1 MHVAFALAFLVVV
14 GLLSLLV
21 KRDPNKWY
29 GDMLC
34 LMCNYRWV
42 ARKRTPPA
50 RCPSCGRRHLHVVTG
65 NNPRPTAP
73 PVSQTPH
80 EHQAYIAVPAAKEFV
95 IGEKGQLDRHRRLE
109 KLLANPGIA
118 VSQKA
123 FYVVTL
129 TRNAD
134 AVNLM
139 HRLKVSAVEADA
151 LLQQLEL
158 SKFVSSPD
166 ETGDRVVLGDNGVR
180 DIFSSL

>member
-1 MHVAFALAFLVVV
+1 MHVVFSLIFLMVVA
-14 GLLSLLV
+14 LLSLLV

-34 LMCNYRWV
+34 LSCNYRWV

-50 RCPSCGRRHLHVVTG
+50 RCPGCGKRYLHVVTG
-65 NNPRPTAP
+65 SNPRPATLSMP
-73 PVSQTPH
+73 QILH
-80 EHQAYIAVPAAKEFV
+80 EHQTYAAVPAAQE
-95 IGEKGQLDRHRRLE
+95 ISINMKGQLDRHKRLE
-109 KLLANPGIA
+109 KILSNPGIS
-118 VSQKA
+118 VPQKA
-123 FYVVTL
+123 FYVVAL

-139 HRLKVSAVEADA
+139 HRLKVSEVEAEA

-166 ETGDRVVLGDNGVR
+166 ETGDRIVLVE
-180 DIFSSL
+180 IEE

>member
-1 MHVAFALAFLVVV
+1 MHVVFVLAFLVVA

-34 LMCNYRWV
+34 LSCNYRWV

-50 RCPSCGRRHLHVVTG
+50 RCPGCGRRYLHVVTG
-65 NNPRPTAP
+65 SNPRPIAP
-73 PVSQTPH
+73 SVSQISHEHQAH
-80 EHQAYIAVPAAKEFV
+80 EHQAYVAVPTAQEV
-95 IGEKGQLDRHRRLE
+95 SIGIKGQLDRHRRLE

-123 FYVVTL
+123 FYVVAL

-139 HRLKVSAVEADA
+139 HRLKVSEVEADA

-166 ETGDRVVLGDNGVR
+166 ETGDRVVLVE
-180 DIFSSL
+180 IEE

>member
-1 MHVAFALAFLVVV
+1 MHVVFVLAFLVVA

-34 LMCNYRWV
+34 LSCNYRWV

-50 RCPSCGRRHLHVVTG
+50 RCPGCGRRHLHVVTG
-65 NNPRPTAP
+65 NNPRPTVDTTAP
-73 PVSQTPH
+73 SVSQISH
-80 EHQAYIAVPAAKEFV
+80 EHQAYVAVPAAQEV
-95 IGEKGQLDRHRRLE
+95 SIGIKGQLDRHRRLE

-123 FYVVTL
+123 FYVVAL

-139 HRLKVSAVEADA
+139 HRLKVSEVEADA

-166 ETGDRVVLGDNGVR
+166 ETGDRVVLVE
-180 DIFSSL
+180 IEE